1 MKPTPPGDAESERTI
16 ALAIAAI
23 YHGLSNAGVNPPRVF
38 NLDHVIETA
47 EEFRNF
53 MFGPK

>member
-38 NLDHVIETA
+38 NPDHVIETA

>member
-23 YHGLSNAGVNPPRVF
+23 YHGLSNAGVNPPRIMR
-38 NLDHVIETA
+38 DMSVIETA

-53 MFGPK
+53 IFGPK